1 MTKAILIS
9 GTENTGKTTAINNL
23 YDYYTSKEGRKAK
36 VLFKIPKRTD
46 PKQPDISAIL
56 EYEVKDEKKLVVLIS
71 AGDSKGDIVNQKN
84 NIVDELR
91 KLSKVTTDVD
101 YWIFTSRTRG
111 ANYSSAISIATAL
124 DHEYTEYPTLDA
136 YYKKP
141 SSRFIKYSLSKM
153 NLINSL
159 FIDNIISSEKL

>member
-9 GTENTGKTTAINNL
+9 GTRNTGKTTAINNL

-36 VLFKIPKRTD
+36 VLFKLTERT
-46 PKQPDISAIL
+46 DISAIL
-56 EYEVKDEKKLVVLIS
+56 EYEVNNEKKLVVLIS
-71 AGDSKGDIVNQKN
+71 PGDLKYIIENKKN
-84 NIVDELR
+84 IIVDELR

-101 YWIFTSRTRG
+101 YWIFTSRTKG
-111 ANYSSAISIATAL
+111 DNYSSAISIATAL

-136 YYKKP
+136 YYRKS
-141 SSRFIKYSLSKM
+141 SSRDIKKYNLSKI

>member
-36 VLFKIPKRTD
+36 VLFKLTERTE
-46 PKQPDISAIL
+46 ISTIL
-56 EYEVKDEKKLVVLIS
+56 EYEVNNEKKLVVLIS
-71 AGDSKGDIVNQKN
+71 IGDSKDDIINQKN
-84 NIVDELR
+84 NIVDELK
-91 KLSKVTTDVD
+91 KLSKGTKDVD
-101 YWIFTSRTRG
+101 YWIFTSRTKGKNR
-111 ANYSSAISIATAL
+111 SSAISIAADL
-124 DHEYTEYPTLDA
+124 DHEYTEYPTLNA
-136 YYKKP
+136 YYNKP
-141 SSRFIKYSLSKM
+141 SSPYTKYSISKI